1 MEASKI
7 ELSKIIGTNIRTIRT
22 KKGFTIEKLS
32 AEANMEYTQLS
43 RIELGQINTS
53 LFQVYK
59 ISKALSINMFELF
72 INIK

>member
-1 MEASKI
+1 MESSKKEI
-7 ELSKIIGTNIRTIRT
+7 SKLVGLNIRTIRI
-22 KKGFTIEKLS
+22 KKGLTIENLA

-53 LFQVYK
+53 IFQIYK
-59 ISKALSINMFELF
+59 IAIALSVNICELF